1 LRDFNSQAFLT
12 MDSDLLQKSTNEVRE
27 MNEKQYWI
35 VAHST
40 EKGDFKNAKF
50 PARSEKT
57 EEVSLSFE
65 EKYPGYLVVH
75 IGLGELPPKTYRS
88 LEYLN

>member
-1 LRDFNSQAFLT
+1 
-12 MDSDLLQKSTNEVRE
+12 MH
-27 MNEKQYWI
+27 EKQYWI
-35 VAHST
+35 VAYST

-50 PARSEKT
+50 LTPSEKT

-65 EKYPGYLVVH
+65 ERYPGYRVIH